1 MCPGGQIVPSSTE
14 AEELC
19 INGMSFSLRDSKWA
33 NSALVVTVGANDPI
47 LEDYRETHGP
57 LAGLEFQRE
66 IERRAYVFGGRDLSA
81 PVQRLTDFV
90 SGKVS
95 ESVPESSYRLG
106 VKSAPLHDIYPK
118 PLYNALVDAI
128 TTKFDAQM
136 PGFLREDA
144 LLHGVET
151 RTSSPVR
158 IPRDAETLQ
167 ALGVRDLYPCGEGLS
182 RVYFVVAIATI
193 ISLYSFEQVRAMQV
207 ASFLRLLMGYSL
219 PTRYVSKHILAATNA
234 LCSRKV
240 TRCLVSGLITKQS

>member
-33 NSALVVTVGANDPI
+33 NSALVVTVDANDTI
-47 LEDYRETHGP
+47 LEGYRETHGP

-66 IERRAYVFGGRDLSA
+66 MERRAFAFGGRDLSA

-90 SGKVS
+90 NKKVS

-106 VKSAPLHDIYPK
+106 VKSAPLHDIYPE

-151 RTSSPVR
+151 RTSSPIRV
-158 IPRDAETLQ
+158 PRDAETLQ
-167 ALGVRDLYPCGEGLS
+167 ALGVKDLYPCGEGAGYAGGIVSAAVDGLLIADAICKQKYPS
-182 RVYFVVAIATI
+182 RYKC
-193 ISLYSFEQVRAMQV
+193 SLFSQTDKGSGVGFE
-207 ASFLRLLMGYSL
+207 Y
-219 PTRYVSKHILAATNA
+219 
-234 LCSRKV
+234 
-240 TRCLVSGLITKQS
+240 